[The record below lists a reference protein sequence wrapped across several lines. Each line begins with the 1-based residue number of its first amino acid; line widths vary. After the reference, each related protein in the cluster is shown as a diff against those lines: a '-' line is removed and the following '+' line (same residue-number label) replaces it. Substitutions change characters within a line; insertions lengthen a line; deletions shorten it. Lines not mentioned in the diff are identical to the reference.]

1 MGVERKTKH
10 ERLSYSF
17 TRNIATVSGRE
28 RGRSGVVIVQT
39 FSSFR
44 LLLSSSAAA
53 AGSKM
58 ALDHAMRCKLKVFVE
73 MRETK
78 KKNGEMEPWSLF
90 G

>member
-1 MGVERKTKH
+1 M
-10 ERLSYSF
+10 
-17 TRNIATVSGRE
+17 
-28 RGRSGVVIVQT
+28 VIVQT

-53 AGSKM
+53 TAGSKM
-58 ALDHAMRCKLKVFVE
+58 ALDHAMRCKLKVLVE

-78 KKNGEMEPWSLF
+78 KKKKKNGEMEPRSLF